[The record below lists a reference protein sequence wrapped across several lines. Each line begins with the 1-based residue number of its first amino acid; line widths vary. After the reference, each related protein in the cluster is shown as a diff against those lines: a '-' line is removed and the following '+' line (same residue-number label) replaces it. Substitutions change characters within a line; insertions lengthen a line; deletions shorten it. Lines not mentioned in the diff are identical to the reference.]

1 MTVNTS
7 CDGTPTLLGENEWE
21 LRVYSSLQCIAALSR
36 QWEELLAIAP
46 CNRAFASREWYA
58 ASSNKQSSWSPLL
71 VAAFYGK
78 TIMGILPLVID
89 HEDNTVKFPHHAAD
103 YNDAIVRNA
112 DPNLAAELLSYA
124 FAASRGCRRMVLSKL
139 RPDSCCAQ
147 TVPLFCARSGFQC
160 DWREIDSYRYASLP
174 PSFDAYLN
182 SQSKGFRKDIR
193 RTMRDLDSNGLA
205 IREVHPDKFD
215 SSTLPELL
223 ITLAVARHG
232 ANCSFTRTEY
242 VQRFLRDVL
251 PPLFRNG
258 HLRVFAIF
266 EGERVVALDLCM
278 VNHRGL
284 STWNGGFLPEI
295 EYYSPGSALFAFEI
309 QQAIASGLQEFD
321 FTRGEEAYKHRWT
334 NRSYIVGELELRR

>member
-1 MTVNTS
+1 MTLDGSAKHTRRTGNRQSVILANFSSKHISKLRCSRVTSQEAADKDVPGEVFMTVNTS

-58 ASSNKQSSWSPLL
+58 ASSSKQSSWSPLL

-139 RPDSCCAQ
+139 RPDCSSLLRALGF
-147 TVPLFCARSGFQC
+147 PMRLARN
-160 DWREIDSYRYASLP
+160 RLLSLCQP
-174 PSFDAYLN
+174 PTKL
-182 SQSKGFRKDIR
+182 
-193 RTMRDLDSNGLA
+193 
-205 IREVHPDKFD
+205 
-215 SSTLPELL
+215 
-223 ITLAVARHG
+223 
-232 ANCSFTRTEY
+232 
-242 VQRFLRDVL
+242 
-251 PPLFRNG
+251 
-258 HLRVFAIF
+258 
-266 EGERVVALDLCM
+266 
-278 VNHRGL
+278 
-284 STWNGGFLPEI
+284 
-295 EYYSPGSALFAFEI
+295 
-309 QQAIASGLQEFD
+309 
-321 FTRGEEAYKHRWT
+321 
-334 NRSYIVGELELRR
+334 